1 MREAVT
7 NIVRHAGA
15 RSCTLSLAQEGGEAV
30 LRVADDGRLRSE
42 AGLQHGNGLEG
53 MRERVSAAGGR
64 LALHV
69 RDGLE
74 LELHLPNGVTN

>member
-1 MREAVT
+1 M
-7 NIVRHAGA
+7 
-15 RSCTLSLAQEGGEAV
+15 
-30 LRVADDGRLRSE
+30 LRVADDGQLRSE
-42 AGLQHGNGLEG
+42 AGLQRGNGLDG

-74 LELHLPNGVTN
+74 LELHMPNGVAN